1 MRTVLDQIWAIKFC
15 LFLFHAFVYWGT
27 VVLMELFCPLRDMI
41 FFSQYFVVYF
51 FLLLGIYAFRGFN
64 SILTRDFHDTVVSV
78 TAGALFGCLA
88 VIPFLI
94 LFYSPRITKWQ
105 MMLLTA
111 GTILSVS
118 FYRLLVSR
126 FFSRVTPVK
135 TVFIIGS
142 REKWEPV
149 LLEIKEKLRGRIAVK
164 AFLNPSPE
172 APRGIIP
179 SPPCSVIIGDPE
191 LFREDAVKTWVKE
204 TEAAGCRREYLPQIA
219 EDLLHR
225 IPLAAA
231 DAYRN
236 YYRMAFEMVRPEPAQ
251 RVLDILVAVP
261 GLLLGLLFSLFIVP
275 AILLD
280 SGFPVLFR
288 QRRIGLDG
296 KLFTMHKFRTM
307 STRKKKEAAFADEDE
322 ERITRTGNFLRKF
335 RLDEIPQLWDV
346 LRGVMSIV
354 GPRPEQPE
362 FVDQFNQEIPFYTY
376 RHKLRPG
383 ITGWAQINFK
393 YTSNTD
399 DTRQKLEY
407 DLFYIK
413 NRTTL
418 LDLQIILKTAETML
432 GMRGAK

>member
-172 APRGIIP
+172 AARGIIP

-204 TEAAGCRREYLPQIA
+204 TEAAGCRREYLAQIA

-236 YYRMAFEMVRPEPAQ
+236 YYQMAFEMVRPEPAQ